1 MKNTTVASTQKNSP
15 PISFRFEHDKGI
27 RLEVMNRKPQK
38 SEEEIIADLQ
48 KEPEKA
54 EEVSVKPK
62 QRRKRKPSVV

>member
-27 RLEVMNRKPQK
+27 RLEVTRKPQR

-48 KEPEKA
+48 KEPEKFGRSLSETKTA
-54 EEVSVKPK
+54 KK
-62 QRRKRKPSVV
+62 A

>member
-27 RLEVMNRKPQK
+27 RLEVTRKPQR